1 MAQHM
6 APCTIPPLSVWPC
19 GTPFGERERVTR
31 RQTSSKRRDKERDI
45 HRDNERG
52 IHRGRERH
60 IHRRASQ
67 GGRAGARCERERG
80 REGDMHRGERER
92 VCERDIHRGGV

>member
-31 RQTSSKRRDKERDI
+31 RQTSSKRREAQRQKETYTERDI
-45 HRDNERG
+45 HRDNKID
-52 IHRGRERH
+52 IHRGRERD
-60 IHRRASQ
+60 IHRRA
-67 GGRAGARCERERG
+67 
-80 REGDMHRGERER
+80 
-92 VCERDIHRGGV
+92 CERDIHRGGV